1 MDNNIPEGAA
11 QATATAAN
19 EAPQSAYPIFKLEG
33 LTEAQMQVPASTP
46 IDLLRGI
53 ATLVSMSHEMW
64 SNRITNPM
72 EDVNAAEAYE
82 IARMLQNA
90 TTQLIQFG
98 FFRRELSVLALRAR
112 EVMASATT
120 ESQNSTQH

>member
-11 QATATAAN
+11 QATATAAD
-19 EAPQSAYPIFKLEG
+19 EAPQSVYPIFKLEG

-64 SNRITNPM
+64 SSRITNPM

-82 IARMLQNA
+82 IARMMQNA

-112 EVMASATT
+112 EVMASAAT
-120 ESQNSTQH
+120 ESKNSTQH

>member
-1 MDNNIPEGAA
+1 MDNNIPEGTA

-19 EAPQSAYPIFKLEG
+19 EVPKSVYPIFKLEG

-82 IARMLQNA
+82 IARMMQNA

-112 EVMASATT
+112 EVMANATT